1 MSPHAHL
8 HMSPLPP
15 CHIHMCTHVTTEDAY
30 RIEADIDDETVGL
43 DILDTAG
50 QVGAD
55 GTGCISLLLHC
66 VPINAIV

>member
-1 MSPHAHL
+1 
-8 HMSPLPP
+8 
-15 CHIHMCTHVTTEDAY
+15 MCTHVTTEDAY